1 MIKAISNIDELN
13 KIIRNQLILQSKLD
27 GSKVLNSVS
36 SYGQN
41 LDKLLQAAEYTSV
54 VPSDNI
60 ILFELTTRTSD
71 SDVSYML
78 DDKIQ
83 YNKAYLVKVII
94 YGNDSSNIMNNLVG
108 RFRTE
113 KVRYS
118 LQQEGVY
125 LESIEPSGPLNEFKN
140 DRMWIRNDCDI
151 NIYCRNEIDELNPS
165 DDFESFTGLTVIV
178 KEN

>member
-13 KIIRNQLILQSKLD
+13 RIIRHQLMLQSELD

-60 ILFELTTRTSD
+60 LLFELMTRLSD
-71 SDVSYML
+71 TEVSYMMN
-78 DDKIQ
+78 DKIQ
-83 YNKAYLVKVII
+83 YDRAYLIKVII
-94 YGNDSSNIMNNLVG
+94 YGDNSSDIMNKLVG

-125 LESIEPSGPLNEFKN
+125 LESIDPSGPINEFKN

-165 DDFESFTGLTVIV
+165 DDFESFDGLTVIV
-178 KEN
+178 KEK

>member
-13 KIIRNQLILQSKLD
+13 RIIRQQLMLQSELD

-60 ILFELTTRTSD
+60 LLFELTTRSSD
-71 SDVSYML
+71 AEVSYMMN
-78 DDKIQ
+78 DKIQ
-83 YNKAYLVKVII
+83 YDRAYLIKVII
-94 YGNDSSNIMNNLVG
+94 YGDNSSDIMNKLVG

-125 LESIEPSGPLNEFKN
+125 LESIDPSGPINEFKN

-165 DDFESFTGLTVIV
+165 DDFESFDALTVIV
-178 KEN
+178 KEK

>member
-13 KIIRNQLILQSKLD
+13 RIVRYQLILQSELD
-27 GSKVLNSVS
+27 GSKVLNSIS

-60 ILFELTTRTSD
+60 LLFELTTRLSD
-71 SDVSYML
+71 TEVSYMMN
-78 DDKIQ
+78 DKIQ
-83 YNKAYLVKVII
+83 YDRAYLIKVII
-94 YGNDSSNIMNNLVG
+94 YGDNSSDIMNKLVG

-125 LESIEPSGPLNEFKN
+125 LESIDPSGPINEFKN

-165 DDFESFTGLTVIV
+165 DDFESFDGLTVIV
-178 KEN
+178 KEK

>member
-13 KIIRNQLILQSKLD
+13 RIIRHQLMLQSELD

-60 ILFELTTRTSD
+60 LLFELTTRSSD
-71 SDVSYML
+71 AEVSYMMN
-78 DDKIQ
+78 DKIQ
-83 YNKAYLVKVII
+83 YDRAYLVKVII
-94 YGNDSSNIMNNLVG
+94 YGDNSSDIMNKLVG

-125 LESIEPSGPLNEFKN
+125 LESIDPSGPINEFKN

-165 DDFESFTGLTVIV
+165 DDFESFDGLTVIV
-178 KEN
+178 KEK